1 MDDPTT
7 FSYYVLKAVQ
17 ERIKLMEDA
26 VLDGSP
32 KEFTEYRELVGE
44 IRGLRF
50 CETEIRELLRK
61 SEEE

>member
-1 MDDPTT
+1 MEDPTT
-7 FSYYVLKAVQ
+7 FSYFVLKAVQ
-17 ERIKLMEDA
+17 ERIKLTEEA
-26 VLDGSP
+26 ILHGNP

-50 CETEIRELLRK
+50 CETEIKELIQK